1 MKRVVMKFGGSSVA
15 TTDKIRDV
23 AQVILNRK
31 KTCDQV
37 VVVLSAMGKTTD
49 NMIRMAEELSKN
61 PSPRE
66 MDLLMSTGEMI
77 SASLMAIHF
86 KSLGI
91 DSVALTGFQAGIK
104 SVGNYGKSK
113 IDRIDSKRIEDELR
127 DGKIVI
133 VAGFQGINESGE
145 ITTLGRGGSDTSAV
159 ALAAVLRADC
169 EIYTDVKG
177 IYTVDPRIRKH
188 AKKIEQLNYEETL
201 EMANLGAK
209 VIESRSVAMAEKFS
223 VPLYIALNTGDT
235 EGTYIRKEDAMEKN
249 VVTNISKKDNVLL
262 TIINESFDK
271 EYRIIE
277 CLKNLAAGDI
287 NIDMISHARDKDGNQ
302 ILSFTTDLASKALV
316 EEILSAMEINFEVV
330 VNLTKVSLIGSAMR
344 NQVGVAARAFGVL
357 YDQKIEYYEVSTSE
371 ISVSYLVDV
380 DKGNQLVN
388 AFADEFNL

>member
-1 MKRVVMKFGGSSVA
+1 MKFGGSSVA